1 LLNKVSAKA
10 GTDDDDDDDDMD
22 DGGGVLA
29 VAAKDH
35 RSGNI
40 RSPMSAFAHHELTL
54 TPRSGCHR

>member
-40 RSPMSAFAHHELTL
+40 RSPSL
-54 TPRSGCHR
+54 RSGKPITAVLFEC